1 MKLVSKPYLYFC
13 SLLLLAGCADYAKPP
28 ISVDNISYTKLQ
40 EKEKSLIPPDIKLLT
55 LGEAQ
60 QIALA
65 NNQDFKSIQFSL
77 DSARSRYFQ
86 SMSYYA
92 PTLNAGMTISQSF
105 NRTYSSHNTPKN
117 HGQSESYQPGISGQ
131 LLIFD
136 CLAREFNLL
145 AAKVGVHQAQSNI
158 DDAKRILLR
167 AVAYAYNDIQLAL
180 TQRQIIQAQLNY
192 SIQMLEEARNKYNA
206 GTTLLSD
213 VNNFEITRKNS
224 ELELIA
230 INYNIKANKYIL
242 AGYLGLTDGTIP
254 EHIEFPDITMP
265 EDVFLPNVE
274 FYIDQALKNRP
285 DLKVLRDQFKISKY
299 NYWTTIANLG
309 PTINGTYQLN
319 YNQSRNLSHGSDGA
333 RTSSNSGSGGFGY
346 GLNASWVLFDGFANY
361 NNIKIA
367 AANMAQ
373 ADYNQAQNW
382 IDIITEVRN
391 AYENY
396 VSSVEAAKL
405 SQQIYQLTL
414 ETRNLVDNE
423 YNAGTA
429 LVTRVNQAE
438 TALVQAQNNLATAIV
453 NISNAQAQLDAAIY
467 GSMQREEESKNEKNN

>member
-192 SIQMLEEARNKYNA
+192 SIQMH
-206 GTTLLSD
+206 
-213 VNNFEITRKNS
+213 NF
-224 ELELIA
+224 
-230 INYNIKANKYIL
+230 
-242 AGYLGLTDGTIP
+242 
-254 EHIEFPDITMP
+254 
-265 EDVFLPNVE
+265 
-274 FYIDQALKNRP
+274 
-285 DLKVLRDQFKISKY
+285 QF
-299 NYWTTIANLG
+299 
-309 PTINGTYQLN
+309 
-319 YNQSRNLSHGSDGA
+319 
-333 RTSSNSGSGGFGY
+333 
-346 GLNASWVLFDGFANY
+346 
-361 NNIKIA
+361 
-367 AANMAQ
+367 
-373 ADYNQAQNW
+373 
-382 IDIITEVRN
+382 E
-391 AYENY
+391 
-396 VSSVEAAKL
+396 
-405 SQQIYQLTL
+405 
-414 ETRNLVDNE
+414 
-423 YNAGTA
+423 
-429 LVTRVNQAE
+429 
-438 TALVQAQNNLATAIV
+438 
-453 NISNAQAQLDAAIY
+453 
-467 GSMQREEESKNEKNN
+467 